1 MLVWMDLEMTGLD
14 PGHATSSSRSPR
26 SSPTTSSRSWPRAP
40 TSSSTSPTRRWPAMD
55 PVVVEMHTS
64 SGLLEAIKA
73 STITLE
79 EAGAATLEF
88 IKAHVPEP
96 RTIPLCGNSIGTDRR
111 FLADLP
117 ARDRGAPPLPL
128 GRRVHDQGAHPA
140 LVPGRA
146 RRPRRARPPP
156 TGPSTTSASR
166 SRSCAGTAPT
176 SSSRLD
182 RLTQRSSRFAPVAE
196 TTTERP
202 RRQEQEPATTDI
214 TEVAPGHPAVAAADH
229 AARASAT

>member
-14 PGHATSSSRSPR
+14 PARDVIVEIATIVTDDELEIVAEGPDLVVHQ
-26 SSPTTSSRSWPRAP
+26 PDEALA
-40 TSSSTSPTRRWPAMD
+40 AMD

-88 IKAHVPEP
+88 IKDA
-96 RTIPLCGNSIGTDRR
+96 
-111 FLADLP
+111 
-117 ARDRGAPPLPL
+117 
-128 GRRVHDQGAHPA
+128 
-140 LVPGRA
+140 RA
-146 RRPRRARPPP
+146 RAAHRSRCAATRSAPTGASSPSTCRRSRSTSTTGRSTSPRSRSSPGAGTRARSRPRRARPPP
-156 TGPSTTSASR
+156 TAPSTTSASR

-182 RLTQRSSRFAPVAE
+182 RLTRPVK
-196 TTTERP
+196 
-202 RRQEQEPATTDI
+202 
-214 TEVAPGHPAVAAADH
+214 
-229 AARASAT
+229 